1 MQYVYDKNIVY
12 LQKESDIMEK
22 LFQYSLNMIN
32 EVDLTFKRY
41 LWGNI
46 NWKNRLNVIVG
57 ARGVGKTT
65 LMLQYIKENLPLKN
79 GEVIYVSLDD
89 LYFAK
94 NSLVD
99 FTGEF
104 VKRGGKY
111 LFLDEVHKYKNWSQE
126 LKSTYDYF
134 PELKIVATGSSA
146 LNIYKGKADLSRRAI
161 LYKLKGLSFRE
172 FIAFKYGHAFPILT
186 LAEIVEDPSAF
197 IHFIL
202 QAVKPIRLF
211 EEYLQW
217 GYYPFFSEGVEEYHV
232 RVRQIVNHV
241 LDVDLPSVEGI
252 GFNTVYH
259 LRTLLS
265 VISEITPFKPNILK
279 LSKQVEI
286 SRETLV
292 RYLYLLERADL
303 LLLLKSG
310 VRGISKM
317 NKPEKIFLNNP
328 NLAYALTHHGINSGS
343 IRETFFYN
351 QLDEGHQVLYSP
363 VGDFIVDDQFT
374 FEVGGKNK
382 KQKQIVGNDKA
393 YIAADNIE
401 YNYQNRIPLW
411 LFGFLY

>member
-1 MQYVYDKNIVY
+1 
-12 LQKESDIMEK
+12 MEK
-22 LFQYSLNMIN
+22 LFHYSSNMVK

-41 LWGNI
+41 LRDKI

-65 LMLQYIKENLPLKN
+65 LLLQYIRENLSLN
-79 GEVIYVSLDD
+79 SGEVIYVSLDD
-89 LYFAK
+89 LFFAK
-94 NSLVD
+94 NNLVD
-99 FTGEF
+99 FAGEF

-126 LKSTYDYF
+126 LKSIYDYY

-161 LYKLKGLSFRE
+161 LYKLNGLSLRE
-172 FIAFKYGHAFPILT
+172 FIEFKYGHAFPVLT
-186 LAEIVEDPSAF
+186 LGEILEDPSAS
-197 IHFIL
+197 IDPIL
-202 QAVKPIRLF
+202 QELKPIRLF
-211 EEYLQW
+211 EEYIKW
-217 GYYPFFSEGVEEYHV
+217 GYYPFFSEGTEEYHV
-232 RVRQIVNHV
+232 RIRQVVNHV

-252 GFNTVYH
+252 GFNTVHH
-259 LRTLLS
+259 LRTLLA

-303 LLLLKSG
+303 LLLLRSD

-317 NKPEKIFLNNP
+317 NKPEKVYLNNP
-328 NLAYALTHHGINSGS
+328 NLCYALTHHEVNTGS

-351 QLDEGHQVLYSP
+351 QLHEGHKVLYAP
-363 VGDFIVDDQFT
+363 VGDFIVDDLYT

-382 KQKQIVGNDKA
+382 KQKQIAGVEKA
-393 YIAADNIE
+393 YIAAANIE